1 MEENKIT
8 QDQDTNLSLSRFIMP
23 LLSLLLFFAALPRHS
38 FNPQEVDFIAGGLS
52 SIVNRNFFGVFGTYL
67 CWSLLL
73 TFGIALYPLILLILI
88 SSWRRLLFK
97 EHGTRPVSWEYILS
111 FPLLAFGLSMMFG
124 LRPSFMESICTSLNL
139 RTIPGGVIGQRLTS
153 PTGCLTLFMN
163 HTGAAVLSLIVIIV
177 PLLIIWK
184 ADWQLPFAALVRF
197 IRSKSE
203 NWHANRK
210 ADDNAEEEDEVPATP
225 AYSPISNEDTD
236 ISTTEPAFQSAPS
249 QPPRPQ
255 PQKTSPGLPP
265 SGKPAVQ
272 ASASTA
278 TYTLPSLDLLNSNND
293 TPQTSNTK
301 EIERNSKILQEQLN
315 DFAVEA
321 TVTSVVSGPQVTQY
335 KVQPAAGVRLSRI
348 TSLES
353 NLKMALAAETLRI
366 EAPIPGE
373 NCVGIEVPNAIQAV
387 VPVHTLMQDK
397 AWTNAKEQIPLL
409 LGKNISGKTVILDLG
424 KAPHL
429 LIAGTTGSGK
439 SVCMNLLIMSLLYKF
454 SPEELRLILVDPKQV
469 EFSVYAP
476 LPHLVVP
483 VITDVNQ
490 VSLALNWTINEMERR
505 YGLLKVAGA
514 RDIASFNARKLPDT
528 PQLDAMGNPLP
539 EKLPFLVV
547 IIDELAD
554 IMLVARSEVENALS
568 RIAAKSRAVGIHT
581 IIATQRPDVKVITGT
596 IKANYPVRIAFK
608 VAQQVDSQTI
618 LGGKGAESLL
628 GRGDMLF
635 MPPGANGLQ
644 RVQCG
649 MASDEDRN
657 KVVDFLAPQMP
668 QHFDETVFRTADEA
682 KGDEVPDDNIEA
694 FERTSGTGNAPRRS
708 EATGEEALIEQ
719 AIDIILRDRRP
730 TVSYLQRQM
739 GIGFNKA
746 STIMEILEKRGI
758 VGPQKGTAQ
767 REILVTAPPGEDE
780 TP

>member
-1 MEENKIT
+1 MEEKNIT
-8 QDQDTNLSLSRFIMP
+8 TELEPKSSISRFVMP
-23 LLSLLLFFAALPRHS
+23 LLSLLLFLATLPFIS

-52 SIVNRNFFGVFGTYL
+52 GIVHRNIFGKLGTHIT
-67 CWSLLL
+67 WFLLL
-73 TFGIALYPLILLILI
+73 THGIAIYPMILMVLA
-88 SSWRRLLFK
+88 SSWRRMFNR
-97 EHGTRPVSWEYILS
+97 GGARPISWEYIIS
-111 FPLLAFGLSMMFG
+111 FPVMTLGLSMLIGIWPNF
-124 LRPSFMESICTSLNL
+124 LSSFCTALNL
-139 RTIPGGVIGQRLTS
+139 HTIPGGTIGQRLTS
-153 PTGCLTLFMN
+153 PAGCLTLFMN
-163 HTGAAVLSLIVIIV
+163 TAGSVVLSAIVIAIPAV
-177 PLLIIWK
+177 IIWN
-184 ADWQLPFAALVRF
+184 ADWKVPFGKMLEK
-197 IRSKSE
+197 IRSKRE
-203 NWHANRK
+203 A
-210 ADDNAEEEDEVPATP
+210 AEDEEDEEEAESLDEQEEDVPKP
-225 AYSPISNEDTD
+225 
-236 ISTTEPAFQSAPS
+236 PAFTPIYQEEATQVPVSAPTPPARQQPS
-249 QPPRPQ
+249 PAPVPPRQNTAQ
-255 PQKTSPGLPP
+255 PQGAIEYKLPG
-265 SGKPAVQ
+265 
-272 ASASTA
+272 
-278 TYTLPSLDLLNSNND
+278 LDLLNASND
-293 TPQTSNTK
+293 TPMGSNAK
-301 EIERNSKILQEQLN
+301 QIERNSVTLQEQFN
-315 DFAVEA
+315 NFDVDAQVIG
-321 TVTSVVSGPQVTQY
+321 VVSGPQVTQY
-335 KVQPAAGVRLSRI
+335 KVQPAAGVRLSKI
-348 TSLES
+348 TSLEG
-353 NLKMALAAETLRI
+353 NLKMALAAETIRI

-373 NCVGIEVPNAIQAV
+373 NCVGIELPNAIQAV
-387 VPVHTLMQDK
+387 VSVHTLMQDK

-439 SVCMNLLIMSLLYKF
+439 SVCMNLLIMSMLYRFK
-454 SPEELRLILVDPKQV
+454 PEELRLILVDPKQV

-490 VSLALNWTINEMERR
+490 VALALNWTINEMERR
-505 YGLLKVAGA
+505 YSLLRIAGV
-514 RDIASFNARKLPDT
+514 RDIASFNKRQIPDM
-528 PQLDAMGNPLP
+528 PQYDEAGNLLP

-618 LGGKGAESLL
+618 LGCKGAESLL

-644 RVQCG
+644 RIQCG

-657 KVVDFLAPQMP
+657 KVVDFLAPQAP
-668 QHFDETVFRTADEA
+668 QNFDETVFRSPDEMN
-682 KGDEVPDDNIEA
+682 GNEVPDDNIEA
-694 FERTSGTGNAPRRS
+694 FERGSGAPAPRRS

-758 VGPQKGTAQ
+758 VGPQRGTAQ
-767 REILVTAPPGEDE
+767 RDILVTARPGEEEE